1 MMDTFQTVLI
11 ALITFSILV
20 AFHEYGHFWV
30 ARKCG
35 VKVLR
40 FSIGFGPVLFSR
52 KDKSGTEYSLSAL
65 PLGGY
70 VKMLDEREGEVDAAE
85 RHMAFNN
92 KKPLPRIA
100 IVSAGPIANFIL
112 AFVAYWLVFV
122 SGVTGVV
129 PIVGEVTP
137 GSAAERAGLTA
148 GQEIISIEDE
158 LTPTWRAVSMQLI
171 SRLGETGEINTTVS
185 SSESALE
192 YSTKLM
198 INDWLVGQGDPDIL
212 GSLGITPFRPTLEA
226 VVEDVLPTSAAAS
239 AGFMAGDRLLQA
251 DGVKLN
257 SWSDWVEYVQPRA
270 GQNITVLVDRAGV
283 LASRNITP
291 ERHINDDGSAVGR
304 VGMRVVVPVLSS
316 SMIREFKYSPL
327 DAVGEAAAETWKM
340 SLFTL
345 QSIKKL
351 IEGLISPKNLSG
363 PITIAK
369 VATAS
374 AKAGLES
381 YLSILALL
389 SISLGVLNLLPIP
402 VLDGG
407 HILFY
412 TIEWLKGSPVPQWA
426 QNIGYQLGL
435 VMVVCLMFFALYN
448 DIGRL

>member
-1 MMDTFQTVLI
+1 MMETLETVLI
-11 ALITFSILV
+11 AIVTFSILV

-52 KDKSGTEYSLSAL
+52 KDKLGTEFSLSAL

-70 VKMLDEREGEVDAAE
+70 VKMLDEREGEVDEAE

-129 PIVGEVTP
+129 PIIGEVTP
-137 GSAAERAGLTA
+137 GSAAERAGLTS
-148 GQEIISIEDE
+148 GQEIISIENE
-158 LTPTWRAVSMQLI
+158 PTPTWRAVSMQLI
-171 SRLGETGEINTTVS
+171 SRLGETGEINTIVLAP
-185 SSESALE
+185 ESKFE

-198 INDWLVGQGDPDIL
+198 IKDWLVGEGDPDIL
-212 GSLGITPFRPTLEA
+212 GSLGITPYRPVLEP
-226 VVEDVLPTSAAAS
+226 VIEDVLPASAADQ
-239 AGFMAGDRLLQA
+239 AGFVAGDKLLQA
-251 DGVKLN
+251 NDIELT

-270 GQNITVLVDRAGV
+270 GESIAVLVDRDGE
-283 LASRNITP
+283 LGIRDITP
-291 ERHINDDGSAVGR
+291 ARHIIEDGSAVGR
-304 VGMRVVVPVLSS
+304 VGMRVMVPDLSE
-316 SMIREFKYSPL
+316 SMIREFKYSPI

-340 SLFTL
+340 SVFTL

-351 IEGLISPKNLSG
+351 LEGLISPKNLSG

-374 AKAGLES
+374 AKAGFES

>member
-1 MMDTFQTVLI
+1 
-11 ALITFSILV
+11 
-20 AFHEYGHFWV
+20 
-30 ARKCG
+30 
-35 VKVLR
+35 
-40 FSIGFGPVLFSR
+40 
-52 KDKSGTEYSLSAL
+52 
-65 PLGGY
+65 
-70 VKMLDEREGEVDAAE
+70 
-85 RHMAFNN
+85 
-92 KKPLPRIA
+92 
-100 IVSAGPIANFIL
+100 
-112 AFVAYWLVFV
+112 
-122 SGVTGVV
+122 
-129 PIVGEVTP
+129 
-137 GSAAERAGLTA
+137 
-148 GQEIISIEDE
+148 
-158 LTPTWRAVSMQLI
+158 
-171 SRLGETGEINTTVS
+171 
-185 SSESALE
+185 
-192 YSTKLM
+192 
-198 INDWLVGQGDPDIL
+198 
-212 GSLGITPFRPTLEA
+212 
-226 VVEDVLPTSAAAS
+226 
-239 AGFMAGDRLLQA
+239 MAGDRLLQA

-270 GQNITVLVDRAGV
+270 GQSITVLVDRVGV

-291 ERHINDDGSAVGR
+291 ERHINDDGSVVGR
-304 VGMRVVVPVLSS
+304 VGMRVVVPVLSNS
-316 SMIREFKYSPL
+316 LIREFKYSPL
-327 DAVGEAAAETWKM
+327 NAVGEAAAETWKM

>member
-1 MMDTFQTVLI
+1 MMEILETVLI
-11 ALITFSILV
+11 AIVTFSILV

-40 FSIGFGPVLFSR
+40 FSIGFGPVLFTR
-52 KDKSGTEYSLSAL
+52 KDKLGTEFSLSAL

-70 VKMLDEREGEVDAAE
+70 VKMLDEREGEVDEAE

-129 PIVGEVTP
+129 PIIGEVTP
-137 GSAAERAGLTA
+137 GSAAERAGLTS
-148 GQEIISIEDE
+148 GQEILSIENE
-158 LTPTWRAVSMQLI
+158 PTPTWRAVSMQLI
-171 SRLGETGEINTTVS
+171 SRLGETGEINTIVS
-185 SSESALE
+185 APESKFE
-192 YSTKLM
+192 YNTKLL
-198 INDWLVGQGDPDIL
+198 IKDWLVGEGDPDIL
-212 GSLGITPFRPTLEA
+212 GSLGISPYRPVLEPI
-226 VVEDVLPTSAAAS
+226 VEDVLPASAAAQ
-239 AGFMAGDRLLQA
+239 AGFIAGDKLLQA
-251 DGVKLN
+251 DDIALT

-270 GQNITVLVDRAGV
+270 GESIAVLVDRGGE
-283 LASRNITP
+283 LGIRDITP
-291 ERHINDDGSAVGR
+291 ARHIIDDGSAVGR
-304 VGMRVVVPVLSS
+304 VGMRVIVPDLSA

-340 SLFTL
+340 SVFTL

-374 AKAGLES
+374 AKAGFES

>member
-1 MMDTFQTVLI
+1 MMEILETVLI
-11 ALITFSILV
+11 AIATFSILV

-52 KDKSGTEYSLSAL
+52 KDKLGTEFSLSAL

-70 VKMLDEREGEVDAAE
+70 VKMLDEREGEVDEAE

-112 AFVAYWLVFV
+112 AFVAYWVVFV

-129 PIVGEVTP
+129 PIIGEVTS
-137 GSAAERAGLTA
+137 GSAAERAGLMS
-148 GQEIISIEDE
+148 GQEIISIENE
-158 LTPTWRAVSMQLI
+158 PTPTWRAVSMQLI
-171 SRLGETGEINTTVS
+171 SRLGETGEINTIVS
-185 SSESALE
+185 APESEFE

-198 INDWLVGQGDPDIL
+198 IKDWLVGEGDPDIL
-212 GSLGITPFRPTLEA
+212 GSLGISPYRPVLEP
-226 VVEDVLPTSAAAS
+226 VIEDVLPASAADQ
-239 AGFMAGDRLLQA
+239 AGFVAGDKLLQA
-251 DGVKLN
+251 DDIALT

-270 GQNITVLVDRAGV
+270 GESIAVLVDRDGDLGIRDIIPV
-283 LASRNITP
+283 
-291 ERHINDDGSAVGR
+291 RHIIDDGSAVGR
-304 VGMRVVVPVLSS
+304 VGMRVMVPDLSA
-316 SMIREFKYSPL
+316 SMIREFKYSPI
-327 DAVGEAAAETWKM
+327 DALGEAGAETWKM
-340 SLFTL
+340 SVFTL

-374 AKAGLES
+374 AKAGFES

-448 DIGRL
+448 DIARL

>member
-1 MMDTFQTVLI
+1 MIDTLVTVLI
-11 ALITFSILV
+11 AIITFSILV

-52 KDKSGTEYSLSAL
+52 KDKLGTEYSLSAL

-70 VKMLDEREGEVDAAE
+70 VKMLDEREGEVDEAE

-129 PIVGEVTP
+129 PVIGEVTP
-137 GSAAERAGLTA
+137 GSAAERAGLTV

-158 LTPTWRAVSMQLI
+158 PTPTWRAVSMQLI
-171 SRLGETGEINTTVS
+171 SRLGETGAINAIVS
-185 SSESALE
+185 SPESGLE

-198 INDWLVGQGDPDIL
+198 INDWLIGEGDPDIL
-212 GSLGITPFRPTLEA
+212 GSLGITPYRP
-226 VVEDVLPTSAAAS
+226 VVKPVIEDVLPASAADT
-239 AGFMAGDRLLQA
+239 AGFMAGDILLKA
-251 DGVKLN
+251 NDVELS

-270 GQNITVLVDRAGV
+270 AESIVVLFDRGGELGYSDIIPA
-283 LASRNITP
+283 
-291 ERHINDDGSAVGR
+291 RHIGDDGTVVGR
-304 VGMRVVVPVLSS
+304 VGMRVMVPAFSD
-316 SMIREFKYSPL
+316 SMIREFKYSPI

-340 SLFTL
+340 SVFTL

-374 AKAGLES
+374 AKAGIES

-412 TIEWLKGSPVPQWA
+412 TIEWMKGSPVPQWA
-426 QNIGYQLGL
+426 QNIGYQIGL

>member
-1 MMDTFQTVLI
+1 
-11 ALITFSILV
+11 
-20 AFHEYGHFWV
+20 
-30 ARKCG
+30 
-35 VKVLR
+35 VKL
-40 FSIGFGPVLFSR
+40 
-52 KDKSGTEYSLSAL
+52 
-65 PLGGY
+65 
-70 VKMLDEREGEVDAAE
+70 LDEREGEGDEAE

-112 AFVAYWLVFV
+112 AFAAYWLVFV

-129 PIVGEVTP
+129 PIIGEVTP

-158 LTPTWRAVSMQLI
+158 PTPTWRAVSMQLI
-171 SRLGETGEINTTVS
+171 SRLGETGEINTIVS
-185 SSESALE
+185 SPESGLE

-198 INDWLVGQGDPDIL
+198 INDWLIGEGDPDIL
-212 GSLGITPFRPTLEA
+212 GSLGITPYRPILEPI
-226 VVEDVLPTSAAAS
+226 VEDVLPESAAAI
-239 AGFMAGDRLLQA
+239 AGFIAGDKLLQA
-251 DGVKLN
+251 NDVELS

-270 GQNITVLVDRAGV
+270 GESITVLLDRDGE
-283 LASRNITP
+283 LGYRDITP
-291 ERHINDDGSAVGR
+291 ARHINDDGTAVGR
-304 VGMRVVVPVLSS
+304 VGMRVAVPDLSS
-316 SMIREFKYSPL
+316 FMIREFKYSPI

-340 SLFTL
+340 SVFTL

-374 AKAGLES
+374 AKAGIES

-426 QNIGYQLGL
+426 QNIGYQIGL

>member
-1 MMDTFQTVLI
+1 
-11 ALITFSILV
+11 
-20 AFHEYGHFWV
+20 
-30 ARKCG
+30 
-35 VKVLR
+35 
-40 FSIGFGPVLFSR
+40 
-52 KDKSGTEYSLSAL
+52 
-65 PLGGY
+65 
-70 VKMLDEREGEVDAAE
+70 
-85 RHMAFNN
+85 MAFNN

-129 PIVGEVTP
+129 PVIGEVTP

-148 GQEIISIEDE
+148 GQEIVAIEDE
-158 LTPTWRAVSMQLI
+158 PTPTWRAVSMQLI
-171 SRLGETGEINTTVS
+171 SRLGETGEINTIVLAP
-185 SSESALE
+185 ESAIE

-198 INDWLVGQGDPDIL
+198 INDWLIGEGDPDIL
-212 GSLGITPFRPTLEA
+212 GSLGIMPYRPILEP
-226 VVEDVLPTSAAAS
+226 VVENVLPESAAAN
-239 AGFMAGDRLLQA
+239 AGFIAGDKLLRA
-251 DGVKLN
+251 NDVELS

-270 GQNITVLVDRAGV
+270 GESIAVLLERDGE
-283 LASRNITP
+283 LSIRNITP
-291 ERHINDDGSAVGR
+291 ARYINDAGAAVGR
-304 VGMRVVVPVLSS
+304 VGMRVMVPDFSD
-316 SMIREFKYSPL
+316 SMIREFKYSPI

-340 SLFTL
+340 SVFTL

-374 AKAGLES
+374 AKAGIES

-412 TIEWLKGSPVPQWA
+412 TIEWIKGSPVPQWA
-426 QNIGYQLGL
+426 QNIGYQIGL